1 MVHTASKLNTL
12 HFNSKLTLP
21 VMQILLILTLAVV
34 GYRIAPPDLAP
45 GAYVAHVN
53 TVIGGETFA
62 LDLPFAVGETSGPQI
77 SRTVTVNGITLT
89 VMGQEQYRF
98 GIGERIQFQMQAVD
112 ATGQFIQLHLNTTN
126 SVLVGAGY
134 QQTLPPTTQQQDA
147 SGLWLLFTMRMP
159 IQAKTTLGLLLAVAG
174 LWLTELIPLAA
185 SALLIPVVAVVAGI
199 ASDSSIFSS
208 FADPIIMLFLA
219 GFLMAEGMRRT
230 GLDRWVA
237 LAILQRASVQPA
249 YLMITLM
256 ALTAFLSMWMSNTA
270 AVAITIPIALA
281 ILAKIPDEQEPAG
294 FRKALILAVAYAAT
308 IGGIGSAIGTPAN
321 MLAMSFL
328 NKYTGAHL
336 AFADWF
342 IFGLPVVLFML
353 PIVWLYLLFTF
364 GLTPWRVN
372 STLQA
377 SIQRELY
384 ITEYK
389 NLGPLR
395 REQKMVLAIFVGV
408 MGLWLTEGWHGIS
421 TAIVAVA
428 GALLLCLLRIVKEED
443 LNQINWNALL
453 TFGGGLA
460 IGTLLV
466 STGVSDWLAL
476 QLVGLSSL
484 PAMVVVFL
492 VAGLTLLLGAFIS
505 NTACAAM
512 LIPLAIPLAQ
522 LLGLDPR
529 LLVAVVAIG
538 SSLDFALVIGT
549 PPTMLAYATGF
560 FRTSEIFK
568 RGLALDMIG
577 LLLLSFGTI
586 WIWWLC
592 GAVRM

>member
-1 MVHTASKLNTL
+1 MVQAGSKLNTI
-12 HFNSKLTLP
+12 HFDRKLMRPLF
-21 VMQILLILTLAVV
+21 QIALVVALALV
-34 GYRIAPPDLAP
+34 GYHIAPPDLAS
-45 GAYVAHVN
+45 GAYVAKIN
-53 TVIGGETFA
+53 TLIGGATLT
-62 LDLPFAVGETSGPQI
+62 LDFPFAVGEAAGPKVTR
-77 SRTVTVNGITLT
+77 SVTVDGVTLT
-89 VMGQEQYRF
+89 VMGHERYRL
-98 GIGERIQFQMQAVD
+98 GIGERIQFQVRAVGAD
-112 ATGQFIQLHLNTTN
+112 GQPVQLHLNTTN
-126 SVLVGAGY
+126 SVLEGPTY
-134 QQTLPPTTQQQDA
+134 QQTLPPTTQIQDEA
-147 SGLWLLFTMRMP
+147 GTWLSFTMRMP
-159 IQAKTTLGLLLAVAG
+159 MQAQTTLGLLFAVAG

-185 SALLIPVVAVVAGI
+185 SALLIPVVAVIAGI
-199 ASDSSIFSS
+199 ATDTTIFQS

-237 LAILQRASVQPA
+237 LAILQRSSVQPA
-249 YLMITLM
+249 YLMLTLM
-256 ALTAFLSMWMSNTA
+256 ALTAFLSLWMSNTA
-270 AVAITIPIALA
+270 SAAITIPIALA
-281 ILAKIPDEQEPAG
+281 ILTKIPDEQEPAG

-328 NKYTGAHL
+328 NKYTGTQL
-336 AFADWF
+336 AFVDWF
-342 IFGLPVVLFML
+342 VFGLPVVVLMVPL
-353 PIVWLYLLFTF
+353 VWLYLLLTF

-372 STLQA
+372 SALKQSLT
-377 SIQRELY
+377 REFY
-384 ITEYK
+384 TSEYK
-389 NLGPLR
+389 SFGPLR
-395 REQKMVLAIFVGV
+395 REQKVVLAIFLAV
-408 MGLWLTEGWHGIS
+408 MGLWMTEEWHGIS
-421 TAIVAVA
+421 TAIVAMI
-428 GALLLCLLRIVKEED
+428 GALLLFLLRIIHEED
-443 LNQINWNALL
+443 LNRLNWNALL

-466 STGVSDWLAL
+466 STGVSDWIAL

-568 RGLALDMIG
+568 RGLALDFLG

-592 GAVRM
+592 GAVKI

>member
-1 MVHTASKLNTL
+1 MVQAGSKLNTI
-12 HFNSKLTLP
+12 HFDRKLMRPLF
-21 VMQILLILTLAVV
+21 QIALIVALALV
-34 GYRIAPPDLAP
+34 GYHLAPPDLAS
-45 GAYVAHVN
+45 GAYVAKIN
-53 TVIGGETFA
+53 TRIGSTTLT
-62 LDLPFAVGETSGPQI
+62 LDFPFAVGETAGPKVTQH
-77 SRTVTVNGITLT
+77 VTVDGITLT
-89 VMGQEQYRF
+89 VMGNERYRL
-98 GIGERIQFQMQAVD
+98 GIGERIQFQVRAVD
-112 ATGQFIQLHLNTTN
+112 ADGQPVQLHLNTTS
-126 SVLVGAGY
+126 SVLEGPTY
-134 QQTLPPTTQQQDA
+134 QQTLPPTTQIQDEA
-147 SGLWLLFTMRMP
+147 GTWLSFTMRIPM
-159 IQAKTTLGLLLAVAG
+159 QAQTTLGLLFAVAG

-185 SALLIPVVAVVAGI
+185 SALLIPVVAVIAGI
-199 ASDSSIFSS
+199 ATDTTIFQS

-237 LAILQRASVQPA
+237 LAILQRTSVQPA
-249 YLMITLM
+249 YLMLTLM
-256 ALTAFLSMWMSNTA
+256 ALTAFLSLWMSNTA
-270 AVAITIPIALA
+270 SAAITIPIALA
-281 ILAKIPDEQEPAG
+281 ILTKIPDEQEPAG

-328 NKYTGAHL
+328 NKYTGAQL
-336 AFADWF
+336 AFVDWF
-342 IFGLPVVLFML
+342 VFGLPVVVLMVPL
-353 PIVWLYLLFTF
+353 VWLYLLLTF

-372 STLQA
+372 SALKQSLT
-377 SIQRELY
+377 REFY
-384 ITEYK
+384 TSEYK
-389 NLGPLR
+389 SFGPLR
-395 REQKMVLAIFVGV
+395 REQKVVLAIFLAV
-408 MGLWLTEGWHGIS
+408 MGLWMTEEWHGIS
-421 TAIVAVA
+421 TAIVAVI
-428 GALLLCLLRIVKEED
+428 GALLLFLLRIIHEED
-443 LNQINWNALL
+443 LNQLNWNALL

-466 STGVSDWLAL
+466 STGVSDWIAL

-484 PAMVVVFL
+484 PAMMVVFL

-568 RGLALDMIG
+568 RGLALDCLG

-592 GAVRM
+592 GAVKI

>member
-1 MVHTASKLNTL
+1 MVQAGSKLNTI
-12 HFNSKLTLP
+12 HFDRKLMRP
-21 VMQILLILTLAVV
+21 VLQIALIVALALV
-34 GYRIAPPDLAP
+34 GYHIAPPDLAS
-45 GAYVAHVN
+45 GAYVAKVN
-53 TVIGGETFA
+53 TLIDGKTLTLDFPFA
-62 LDLPFAVGETSGPQI
+62 LGEAVGPKVTQ
-77 SRTVTVNGITLT
+77 RVTVDGITLM
-89 VMGQEQYRF
+89 VMGNERYRL
-98 GIGERIQFQMQAVD
+98 GIGERIQFQVRAVD
-112 ATGQFIQLHLNTTN
+112 ADGQPVQLHLNTTS
-126 SVLVGAGY
+126 SVLEGPTY
-134 QQTLPPTTQQQDA
+134 QQTLPPTTQIQDEA
-147 SGLWLLFTMRMP
+147 GTWLSFTMRMP
-159 IQAKTTLGLLLAVAG
+159 MQAQTTLGLLFAVAG

-185 SALLIPVVAVVAGI
+185 SALLIPVVAVIAGI
-199 ASDSSIFSS
+199 ATDTTIFQS

-237 LAILQRASVQPA
+237 LAILQRTSVQPA
-249 YLMITLM
+249 YLMLTLM
-256 ALTAFLSMWMSNTA
+256 ALTAFLSLWMSNTA
-270 AVAITIPIALA
+270 SAAITIPIALA
-281 ILAKIPDEQEPAG
+281 ILTKIPAEQEPAG

-328 NKYTGAHL
+328 NKYTGAQL

-342 IFGLPVVLFML
+342 VFGLPVVVLMVPL
-353 PIVWLYLLFTF
+353 VWLYLLLTF

-372 STLQA
+372 SALKQSLT
-377 SIQRELY
+377 REFY
-384 ITEYK
+384 SSEYK
-389 NLGPLR
+389 GLGPLR
-395 REQKMVLAIFVGV
+395 LEQKVVLAIFLAV
-408 MGLWLTEGWHGIS
+408 MGLWMTEEWHGIS
-421 TAIVAVA
+421 TAIVAVI
-428 GALLLCLLRIVKEED
+428 GALLLFLLRIIHEEA

-466 STGVSDWLAL
+466 STGVSDWIAL

-484 PAMVVVFL
+484 PAMLVVFL

-568 RGLALDMIG
+568 RGLALDFLG

-592 GAVRM
+592 GAVRI

>member
-1 MVHTASKLNTL
+1 MVQAGSKHTTIHFDRKLL
-12 HFNSKLTLP
+12 RP
-21 VMQILLILTLAVV
+21 VLQIAMIVALALV
-34 GYRIAPPDLAP
+34 GYHIAPPDLAS
-45 GAYVAHVN
+45 GAYVAKVN
-53 TVIGGETFA
+53 TQVGGATLTIAFPFA
-62 LDLPFAVGETSGPQI
+62 LGEAAGPKVTQ
-77 SRTVTVNGITLT
+77 RVTVDGVTLL
-89 VMGQEQYRF
+89 VMGNERYRL
-98 GIGERIQFQMQAVD
+98 GIGERIQFQVRAVD
-112 ATGQFIQLHLNTTN
+112 ADGQPVQLHLNTTS
-126 SVLVGAGY
+126 SVLEGPSY
-134 QQTLPPTTQQQDA
+134 QQPLPPTTQIQDEA
-147 SGLWLLFTMRMP
+147 GTWLSFTMRMP
-159 IQAKTTLGLLLAVAG
+159 LQAQTTLGLLFAVAG

-185 SALLIPVVAVVAGI
+185 SALLIPVVAVIAGI
-199 ASDSSIFSS
+199 ATDTTIFQS

-249 YLMITLM
+249 YLMVTLM

-281 ILAKIPDEQEPAG
+281 ILTKIPDEQEPAG

-328 NKYTGAHL
+328 NKYTGAQL

-342 IFGLPVVLFML
+342 VFGLPVVVFML
-353 PIVWLYLLFTF
+353 PITWLYLLFTF
-364 GLTPWRVN
+364 GLNPWRVN
-372 STLQA
+372 QA
-377 SIQRELY
+377 IRHSIQREVYLN
-384 ITEYK
+384 EFQS
-389 NLGPLR
+389 LGPLR
-395 REQKMVLAIFVGV
+395 REQKLVLVIFVGV
-408 MGLWLTEGWHGIS
+408 MGLWMTEGWHGIS
-421 TAIVAVA
+421 AAIVAVV
-428 GALLLCLLRIVKEED
+428 GALFLFLLRIVHEED

-466 STGVSDWLAL
+466 STGVSDWIAL

-484 PAMVVVFL
+484 PAMLVVFL

-568 RGLALDMIG
+568 RGLALDFLG

-592 GAVRM
+592 GAVRI